1 MRPGKDKNFIRLSKC
16 SLSSL
21 EKKAVLK
28 VLNKE
33 FLGMGEEVSIFENKL
48 TKFFGRKSVCLV
60 NGTAALQLALQAIGI
75 KSGDEVLVPSLTYV
89 SNFQSITANN
99 AKPIPC
105 DIYPDSLLIDLSDA
119 EKKLTKNT
127 KAIMPVHYAGGV
139 GNLNDIYKFAKKN
152 NLRVIEDASHAFG
165 SKYKNKLI
173 GSQGDIVCFSFDG
186 IKNITSGEGGCLVTN
201 DTKIL
206 NTVEDIRLL
215 GVNNDSQNRVINKR
229 SWTFDV
235 FEQGWRYHMSNIMA
249 AIGIVQ
255 LNRFSFLSKKR
266 QSLAMHYD
274 KKLSGYQ
281 VIQIFKQDYT
291 KVVPHIYP
299 IRIINLTKRKKLQ
312 NILSNKGIQ
321 TGVHYYPNHYL
332 SYFKKHN
339 KKKLLITENIFP
351 ELLTLPL
358 HPDLKKSD
366 IVYIVNSLLE
376 AINELYD

>member
-1 MRPGKDKNFIRLSKC
+1 
-16 SLSSL
+16 
-21 EKKAVLK
+21 
-28 VLNKE
+28 
-33 FLGMGEEVSIFENKL
+33 
-48 TKFFGRKSVCLV
+48 
-60 NGTAALQLALQAIGI
+60 
-75 KSGDEVLVPSLTYV
+75 
-89 SNFQSITANN
+89 
-99 AKPIPC
+99 
-105 DIYPDSLLIDLSDA
+105 
-119 EKKLTKNT
+119 
-127 KAIMPVHYAGGV
+127 
-139 GNLNDIYKFAKKN
+139 
-152 NLRVIEDASHAFG
+152 
-165 SKYKNKLI
+165 
-173 GSQGDIVCFSFDG
+173 
-186 IKNITSGEGGCLVTN
+186 
-201 DTKIL
+201 
-206 NTVEDIRLL
+206 
-215 GVNNDSQNRVINKR
+215 
-229 SWTFDV
+229 
-235 FEQGWRYHMSNIMA
+235 
-249 AIGIVQ
+249 
-255 LNRFSFLSKKR
+255 
-266 QSLAMHYD
+266 MHYD

>member
-1 MRPGKDKNFIRLSKC
+1 VRPGKDKNFIRLSKC

-33 FLGMGEEVSIFENKL
+33 FLGMGEEVSIFENNL

>member
-33 FLGMGEEVSIFENKL
+33 FLGMGEEVSIFENNL

-255 LNRFSFLSKKR
+255 LNRFSFLSKK
-266 QSLAMHYD
+266 
-274 KKLSGYQ
+274 K
-281 VIQIFKQDYT
+281 T
-291 KVVPHIYP
+291 
-299 IRIINLTKRKKLQ
+299 IIGNAL
-312 NILSNKGIQ
+312 
-321 TGVHYYPNHYL
+321 
-332 SYFKKHN
+332 
-339 KKKLLITENIFP
+339 
-351 ELLTLPL
+351 
-358 HPDLKKSD
+358 
-366 IVYIVNSLLE
+366 
-376 AINELYD
+376 

>member
-33 FLGMGEEVSIFENKL
+33 FLGMGEEVSIFENNL